1 MLCLAD
7 RTPLGR
13 VEDVF
18 GPVKAPFYA
27 LRYYAGDAL
36 PASVASGVAVFSVD
50 RYAEALVPDKL
61 KAKG

>member
-7 RTPLGR
+7 RTPLGH

-18 GPVKAPFYA
+18 GQVKAPFYA
-27 LRYYAGDAL
+27 LRYYAGDV
-36 PASVASGVAVFSVD
+36 PANVAPGVAVFSVD
-50 RYAEALVPDKL
+50 QYADMLVPDKL